1 MRQASNGVSKASGFT
16 LTEILIV
23 VAMVGI
29 LASIAYPSYR
39 NYIQR
44 ANRADAQQ
52 ILLQGAQQAER
63 FFAANNT
70 YVGFPLAPFNRSPES
85 GTAVYTMTATS
96 AANSFSILATPAT
109 AGVNSKDG
117 CLQITST
124 GAKTW
129 NGKRTATGCGTT
141 YNKTWADRE

>member
-1 MRQASNGVSKASGFT
+1 MRQASNAVRAMRGFT

-29 LASIAYPSYR
+29 LASIAYPSYQ

-52 ILLQGAQQAER
+52 VLLQAAQQAER
-63 FFAANNT
+63 FFASNST
-70 YVGFPLAPFNRSPES
+70 YVGFPLAPFDRSPES

-96 AANSFSILATPAT
+96 AANSFSVLATPAS
-109 AGVNSKDG
+109 AGVNAKDG

-129 NGKRTATGCGTT
+129 TGKRTSTGCGST
-141 YNKTWADRE
+141 YDKTWSDRE